1 MIRPAQL
8 AILLAGIGLLTLA
21 LGSWFAINMRNEPPL
36 EISGFVASEP
46 RALPAFEL
54 TDGSGADFN
63 SRDFAGRWSF
73 VYFGYSYCPDICP
86 MSMLEM
92 SKIADALTNG
102 GTDIPVAYYLV
113 SLDPERDTPERMGE
127 YAAYFN
133 PEFIGLTGEP
143 EQIDLFARSAGVIY
157 ELPED
162 TSTDTYLVGH
172 SSFITLLNPAGRI
185 HAFFT
190 GDLDG
195 ERIAAEFQQIV
206 DRAGF

>member
-8 AILLAGIGLLTLA
+8 AVLLAGIGLLALA
-21 LGSWFAINMRNEPPL
+21 AASWFAISIRNEPPL
-36 EISGFVASEP
+36 EISGFVTSEP
-46 RALPAFEL
+46 RALPTFEL
-54 TDGSGADFN
+54 IDGSGEAFRT
-63 SRDFAGRWSF
+63 RDFSGHWSF

-92 SKIADALTNG
+92 SKIADALDDG
-102 GTDIPVAYYLV
+102 GSDIPVAFYLV
-113 SLDPERDTPERMGE
+113 SLDPERDTPDRMGE

-143 EQIDLFARSAGVIY
+143 DQIDLFARAAGVIY

-162 TSTDTYLVGH
+162 RSTETYLVGH
-172 SSFITLLNPAGRI
+172 SSFITLLDPNGRI

-195 ERIAAEFQQIV
+195 RNIASEFVRIV
-206 DRAGF
+206 DRAGS

>member
-8 AILLAGIGLLTLA
+8 AVLLAGIGLLALA
-21 LGSWFAINMRNEPPL
+21 VASWFAISIRNEPPL
-36 EISGFVASEP
+36 EISGFVTSEP
-46 RALPAFEL
+46 RALPAFDL
-54 TDGSGADFN
+54 IDGNGADFN
-63 SRDFAGRWSF
+63 SRNFAGRWSF

-92 SKIADALTNG
+92 SKIADALADG
-102 GTDIPVAYYLV
+102 GAAIPVAFYLV

-133 PEFIGLTGEP
+133 PDFIGLTGEP
-143 EQIDLFARSAGVIY
+143 DQVGVRGPVFGKLVDDAGGSCEQL
-157 ELPED
+157 
-162 TSTDTYLVGH
+162 YLVGH

-195 ERIAAEFQQIV
+195 ERIAAEFLQIV
-206 DRAGF
+206 DRAGS